1 MYQTKSE
8 FHAVRMSPELCRLR
22 CHTIQRSTV
31 YILG

>member
-8 FHAVRMSPELCRLR
+8 VNAVHMSHELCKLR
-22 CHTIQRSTV
+22 CHTLQRSTV